1 MVKFLPRFWAWIHAD
16 KERDL
21 AEQVSKMESSEFLNF
36 SFESDSS
43 SDQPVDS
50 AYVKH
55 YKWLKGEE
63 HVVIYLWLS
72 LRAEFIFTC
81 CIFVQG
87 PTVTKVMTWSSSVD
101 EKKGWNLKWIN
112 LQSFRSTFILSSIGF
127 YLFGS
132 QKFVNEFGHEWVWEQ
147 CFSIPSTVN
156 AKNSNK
162 FDCNKKFK
170 QIWSW
175 YMVKFLQQAGFECP
189 IISECPHHSTCI
201 DRMTKYH
208 LYAPITSQN
217 FEAKSQKE
225 LLRWFYKSHQWNT
238 RIFILRLLEL
248 SLSTH
253 ANIIF
258 FSSLF

>member
-1 MVKFLPRFWAWIHAD
+1 MEKFLPRFWAWIHAD

-43 SDQPVDS
+43 SDQPVDA

-72 LRAEFIFTC
+72 LRAEFIFTS

-112 LQSFRSTFILSSIGF
+112 LQSFRATFVQSSIGF

-132 QKFVNEFGHEWVWEQ
+132 QKFVNEFGLEWVWEQ

-162 FDCNKKFK
+162 FDYNRLVSSVPPSLSVPTTQPALIEWQNTICMPPSPPKILRQKAKRNCYGDSTRATNETPEFLSFDYWNWAWARMQTFYFFQVYFK
-170 QIWSW
+170 QL
-175 YMVKFLQQAGFECP
+175 FDL
-189 IISECPHHSTCI
+189 
-201 DRMTKYH
+201 
-208 LYAPITSQN
+208 
-217 FEAKSQKE
+217 
-225 LLRWFYKSHQWNT
+225 NT
-238 RIFILRLLEL
+238 IYWL
-248 SLSTH
+248 
-253 ANIIF
+253 
-258 FSSLF
+258 